1 MEAAEAPV
9 PGDLDRWHG
18 RDLGEQCLDGGQLG
32 GHDADPAL
40 EWRVLEAR
48 AEPEPWIASGSG
60 SRDRDVGSERLGSRL
75 DRSQR
80 RVVRHGDPAREWREV
95 DPGSEPES
103 RRLCIPQFGGGYL
116 GRQRMGGTDGYTG
129 VAVTSPR
136 LAWAVGSAISSHIT
150 RSVIIRWNGKTWQQ
164 VSAPNP
170 DASGRST
177 DKPAVHENLSRIDI
191 TISMTGDDGGSA
203 RLGEADVQ
211 EEVPEPQV
219 ECSAAGPVHDEG
231 QQDDGQDYHDHP
243 EEEHDDAGDGTPGYS
258 SSSSHGRQ
266 LPTAVRLIRRQGV
279 SGMLDRPNLRP
290 DDNLHPPRSGALRAI
305 RCLVWHGLV

>member
-1 MEAAEAPV
+1 MAVTSASNAWMAGSWEGTTLIGHTLILHWNGAKWTRVASPNPGGYAFLNSVAAASAGNAWAAGGDSETHGDLLHWNGTKWTVV
-9 PGDLDRWHG
+9 PG
-18 RDLGEQCLDGGQLG
+18 
-32 GHDADPAL
+32 PA
-40 EWRVLEAR
+40 
-48 AEPEPWIASGSG
+48 IAG
-60 SRDRDVGSERLGSRL
+60 
-75 DRSQR
+75 
-80 RVVRHGDPAREWREV
+80 P
-95 DPGSEPES
+95 
-103 RRLCIPQFGGGYL
+103 
-116 GRQRMGGTDGYTG
+116 GTDGYTG

-150 RSVIIRWNGKTWQQ
+150 RSVIIRWSGKTWQQ

-170 DASGRST
+170 DAVN
-177 DKPAVHENLSRIDI
+177 VHENLSRIDI
-191 TISMTGDDGGSA
+191 TISMTGDGGGSA

-305 RCLVWHGLV
+305 RCLV

>member
-1 MEAAEAPV
+1 VHWNGKSWKPLRLPFPV
-9 PGDLDRWHG
+9 TSIGDLDRWHG
-18 RDLGEQCLDGGQLG
+18 RDLGEQCVDGGQLG
-32 GHDADPAL
+32 RHDADRAHADPAL
-40 EWRVLEAR
+40 
-48 AEPEPWIASGSG
+48 
-60 SRDRDVGSERLGSRL
+60 
-75 DRSQR
+75 
-80 RVVRHGDPAREWREV
+80 EWREV

-150 RSVIIRWNGKTWQQ
+150 RSVIIRWSGKTWQQ

-170 DASGRST
+170 DAVN
-177 DKPAVHENLSRIDI
+177 VHENLSRIDI
-191 TISMTGDDGGSA
+191 TISMTGDGGGSA

-266 LPTAVRLIRRQGV
+266 LPTAVRLIRQQGV